1 MRRHREP
8 FRRHLREALV
18 EGDNRERGV
27 VLAFLALVLFAL
39 IAFAG
44 LAVDVGN
51 WWWTAQKVQKAAD
64 AAAMAGVTY
73 LPEDFP
79 TAQNVA
85 KDVAGRNGYKA
96 GARTTITSQI
106 DDRPT
111 ELRVTIETEVDNFFT
126 GILGFKTTKIKRT
139 AVADYAGAVPM
150 GSPASYIGNDPE
162 LGKTE
167 PARLQKLWINIAGRA
182 ATKISGDRYT
192 AGACNSSVFGCT
204 TSNNEY
210 LFDRA
215 GTSNEGY
222 RFTVTVDSI
231 QAGKDFEIQIY
242 DPAFIYTGDHCTAN
256 MPTASESAWLQNTY
270 GATDPFY
277 ADAAARYSRAVNGVG
292 NDYCTGDQDISGRNL
307 HTAYIVREPDNT
319 PWNDLDNPVVQS
331 ATCEPVNFR
340 PIDTPL
346 FKYLNP
352 MDPAY
357 DPTGQPR
364 SSDAAYVRKYFHRW
378 ATVCR
383 IPAGSV
389 KTGDYVLQV
398 RTNHKPTTPLLYDP
412 AVSTG
417 GHNRFA
423 IRAGFTSTPE
433 GVPNG
438 SGVKVFASGKLPIY
452 VNSGSDAT
460 PTFHLARITP
470 SAANRVLRL
479 EFYDI
484 GDVGSGGSVN
494 MQVIPPADSGMSNF
508 SGCVFKRDGMSA
520 STSSNCTFT
529 GMTSS
534 VYNGHMVS
542 VSIPIPAGYNCAH
555 DSDAGCWLKV
565 RLSFNNATP
574 ADTTTWS
581 ATIDGDP
588 VRLIE

>member
-192 AGACNSSVFGCT
+192 AGSCDSSVFGC
-204 TSNNEY
+204 SSGNNEY

-222 RFTVTVDSI
+222 RFTVSVDSV
-231 QAGKDFEIQIY
+231 QAGKDLEIQIY

-256 MPTASESAWLQNTY
+256 MPTKAEAQALQNTY
-270 GATDPFY
+270 GAADPFF
-277 ADAAARYSRAVNGVG
+277 ADAADRYAPAVNGVG
-292 NDYCTGDQDISGRNL
+292 NDWCTGDQDISGRTMN
-307 HTAYIVREPDNT
+307 TAYIVREPDNT
-319 PWNDLDNPVVQS
+319 PWNDLDNPVVAS
-331 ATCEPVNFR
+331 ATCQPVNFR
-340 PIDTPL
+340 PINTAL
-346 FKYLNP
+346 YKYLNP
-352 MDPAY
+352 ASASYDPLGDPA
-357 DPTGQPR
+357 T
-364 SSDAAYVRKYFHRW
+364 SDAAYVRKYFHRW

-389 KTGDYVLQV
+389 QTGDYVLQV

-423 IRAGFTSTPE
+423 IRAGFTSSPG

-438 SGVKVFASGKLPIY
+438 TGVKVFASGKLPIY

-479 EFYDI
+479 EFFDI

-542 VSIPIPAGYNCAH
+542 LSIPIPADYDCQH